1 MADHNPEPSTARRP
15 GTECDDLRPNPVSTP
30 LATAP
35 LTIFVTA
42 DHRQAR
48 MEHDGR
54 PIGTVFTSIAQGS
67 YYLDAQTVVHWFL
80 YGAAL
85 HALNPVEMTATEFAS
100 VKLAT
105 YKLLGEAARS
115 AARCQLTAP
124 KYAAFFMEAALRG
137 QLPNYERALASLAAN
152 YRYGITEAA
161 SRLNP
166 RLTEWCW
173 VIEAAQTEVQQAG
186 LRPRNQKPKPGGAG
200 AGADAPL

>member
-1 MADHNPEPSTARRP
+1 MADHNHELSTTRRP
-15 GTECDDLRPNPVSTP
+15 CTERDDLRPNSVNAP
-30 LATAP
+30 LAAAP
-35 LTIFVTA
+35 LTILVTT
-42 DHRQAR
+42 DHREAR

-54 PIGTVFTSIAQGS
+54 PVGTVFTSIAQGN

-105 YKLLGEAARS
+105 YKLLEEAARS
-115 AARCQLTAP
+115 AARCHLTAP
-124 KYAAFFMEAALRG
+124 KYAVFFMEAALRG
-137 QLPNYERALASLAAN
+137 QLPNYERALASLAAD
-152 YRYGITEAA
+152 YRYGIAEAA
-161 SRLNP
+161 NRLNP

-186 LRPRNQKPKPGGAG
+186 LRPRSPTSKPGNAG
-200 AGADAPL
+200 ARSDASL

>member
-1 MADHNPEPSTARRP
+1 MAGRNNESSIIRRP
-15 GTECDDLRPNPVSTP
+15 RTERDGLRPITVSTSSP
-30 LATAP
+30 TAP

-48 MEHDGR
+48 MEFDGR
-54 PIGTVFTSIAQGS
+54 PIGTVFTSIAQGD

-85 HALNPVEMTATEFAS
+85 HALNPVQMTVTEFAS

-124 KYAAFFMEAALRG
+124 KYAAYFMEAALRG
-137 QLPNYERALASLAAN
+137 QLSNYERVLASLVAD
-152 YRYGITEAA
+152 YRYGIAEAA
-161 SRLNP
+161 GRLNP

-173 VIEAAQTEVQQAG
+173 VVEAAQTEVQQAG
-186 LRPRNQKPKPGGAG
+186 LQPRNHAPKPGGV
-200 AGADAPL
+200 

>member
-1 MADHNPEPSTARRP
+1 M
-15 GTECDDLRPNPVSTP
+15 P
-30 LATAP
+30 LTIAP

-48 MEHDGR
+48 MEYDGR
-54 PIGTVFTSIAQGS
+54 PIGTVFTSIAQGN

-137 QLPNYERALASLAAN
+137 QLPNYERALASLVAD

-173 VIEAAQTEVQQAG
+173 VVEAAQTEVQQAG
-186 LRPRNQKPKPGGAG
+186 LRPRHQTPKPGGG
-200 AGADAPL
+200 